1 VDKDHVLAKGKFI
14 SYLRV
19 STDKQGRSGLGLEAQ
34 RAAVESYLN
43 GGRWTLAAEYLEAE
57 SGKRSDRPKLAKALA
72 HAKAIGAT
80 LVFAKLDRLTRNVD
94 LLRSLVASDVDLLFC
109 DLPHVPPG
117 AMGRFLLTQMA
128 SVAELEAGLISE
140 RTKAAL
146 AAAKARGVKLG
157 NPNGARAL
165 RGKQVGN
172 KQAVAAVKANAE
184 YRAANL
190 RAIVD
195 DLRAQGTISVRA
207 VAAELNE
214 RGILTP
220 RGRAWHPTSTARL
233 LSRLQV

>member
-1 VDKDHVLAKGKFI
+1 MAHGKFV

-34 RAAVESYLN
+34 RIAVENYLN
-43 GGRWTLAAEYLEAE
+43 GGRWTLAAEYVETE

-72 HAKAIGAT
+72 HAKAMGAT
-80 LVFAKLDRLTRNVD
+80 VVFAKLDRLTRNVD
-94 LLRSLVASDVDLLFC
+94 LLRSLVASDVDLMFC
-109 DLPHVPPG
+109 DLPHVPAG

-165 RGKQVGN
+165 KGKQVGN
-172 KQAVAAVKANAE
+172 KEAVAAVKAK
-184 YRAANL
+184 ANYHASNL
-190 RAIVD
+190 ASIMEDIRTKGVN
-195 DLRAQGTISVRA
+195 SVRA
-207 VAAELNE
+207 VAEELNAQ
-214 RGILTP
+214 GILTP
-220 RGRAWHPTSTARL
+220 RGGRWHATSVARL
-233 LSRLQV
+233 MARLRA